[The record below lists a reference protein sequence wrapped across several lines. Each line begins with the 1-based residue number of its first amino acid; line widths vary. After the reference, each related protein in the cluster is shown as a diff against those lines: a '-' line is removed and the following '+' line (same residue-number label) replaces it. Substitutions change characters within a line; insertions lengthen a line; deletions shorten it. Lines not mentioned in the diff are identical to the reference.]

1 MKIDFMTAMTLLGAL
16 NMEFQKIWKDETLT
30 VGELYEAL
38 GIIIDKLGL
47 KDKVIFHKEKKE
59 NK

>member
-1 MKIDFMTAMTLLGAL
+1 MKIDFMTAMMLLGAL
-16 NMEFQKIWKDETLT
+16 NMEFQKSWKDEKLT

-38 GIIIDKLGL
+38 GIVIDKLGL